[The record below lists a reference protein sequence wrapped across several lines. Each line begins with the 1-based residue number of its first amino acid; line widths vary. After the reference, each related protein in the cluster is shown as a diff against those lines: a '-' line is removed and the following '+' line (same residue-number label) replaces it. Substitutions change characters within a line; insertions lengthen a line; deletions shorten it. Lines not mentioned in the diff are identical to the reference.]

1 MCRSMRVDTRGKGGS
16 QNHEKCQKLK
26 MSCLGRIYAYFW
38 HVSFFTATFGCVA
51 GLACEHP
58 SLVSPTQGS
67 DTGIPRCHLGAE
79 SHPSALGY
87 VIPTRRVALLACV
100 WRVVVCGVWCV
111 GFRE

>member
-1 MCRSMRVDTRGKGGS
+1 
-16 QNHEKCQKLK
+16 
-26 MSCLGRIYAYFW
+26 MSKIENVVSGRIYACFW
-38 HVSFFTATFGCVA
+38 HVSFFTPTFGCVA

-58 SLVSPTQGS
+58 SLVSPSQGS

-87 VIPTRRVALLACV
+87 VIPIPRVALLACV
-100 WRVVVCGVWCV
+100 WRVVVCGVWGV